1 MERYV
6 ECESRGLTLR
16 GMLHVPDQRP
26 GKVPFV
32 ILFHGFCD
40 DRNEI
45 NFVHTELSRR
55 LCERGI
61 ASVRF
66 DFAGSGD
73 SDGRFEDMTVSSE
86 VEDGLAILDYVKSLD
101 FVDQSRIAIHG
112 LSMGGCVASMVAGLR
127 DADVCALSLWCPAPD
142 VVYNMKH
149 KMLCGVDVSDI
160 EEKGYADYEGLRVGL
175 GSVVAGGAH
184 LSLFRAMTDA
194 IQCSKLR
201 WRLVD
206 ETIPPLTL
214 PEALYLATK
223 GGGAF
228 FGKVGSFE
236 PGYEFD
242 AVVLDDSTLPT
253 PRELTLAQRLERVAY
268 LSDGLPCAK
277 YAAGRRLF

>member
-112 LSMGGCVASMVAGLR
+112 LSMGGMCGL
-127 DADVCALSLWCPAPD
+127 
-142 VVYNMKH
+142 H
-149 KMLCGVDVSDI
+149 
-160 EEKGYADYEGLRVGL
+160 
-175 GSVVAGGAH
+175 
-184 LSLFRAMTDA
+184 
-194 IQCSKLR
+194 
-201 WRLVD
+201 
-206 ETIPPLTL
+206 
-214 PEALYLATK
+214 
-223 GGGAF
+223 GGGPA
-228 FGKVGSFE
+228 GCGRVRPE
-236 PGYEFD
+236 P
-242 AVVLDDSTLPT
+242 VVP
-253 PRELTLAQRLERVAY
+253 
-268 LSDGLPCAK
+268 G
-277 YAAGRRLF
+277 AGRGLQHEAQDALRRGCV

>member
-73 SDGRFEDMTVSSE
+73 SDGRFEDMTVS
-86 VEDGLAILDYVKSLD
+86 
-101 FVDQSRIAIHG
+101 G

-175 GSVVAGGAH
+175 GFYQDALELDPYAVAAKFTKRVNLVHGDEDVTASIHCSERYKEIYGDRAEFLVVHGAEH
-184 LSLFRAMTDA
+184 RFKSCAFRAARMDSA
-194 IQCSKLR
+194 LAF
-201 WRLVD
+201 
-206 ETIPPLTL
+206 LT
-214 PEALYLATK
+214 
-223 GGGAF
+223 
-228 FGKVGSFE
+228 
-236 PGYEFD
+236 
-242 AVVLDDSTLPT
+242 
-253 PRELTLAQRLERVAY
+253 RELL
-268 LSDGLPCAK
+268 G
-277 YAAGRRLF
+277 

>member
-112 LSMGGCVASMVAGLR
+112 QSMGGCVASMVAGLR

-175 GSVVAGGAH
+175 GFYQDALELDPYAVAAKFTKRVNLVHGDEDVTASIHCSERYKEIYGDRAEFLVVHGAEH
-184 LSLFRAMTDA
+184 RFKSCAFRAARMDSA
-194 IQCSKLR
+194 LAF
-201 WRLVD
+201 
-206 ETIPPLTL
+206 LT
-214 PEALYLATK
+214 
-223 GGGAF
+223 
-228 FGKVGSFE
+228 
-236 PGYEFD
+236 
-242 AVVLDDSTLPT
+242 
-253 PRELTLAQRLERVAY
+253 RELL
-268 LSDGLPCAK
+268 G
-277 YAAGRRLF
+277 

>member
-127 DADVCALSLWCPAPD
+127 DADVCALSLWIPSRRLRSVAYYCVLCATLQGLVTPSVAHDFPSWTYFAFFLSHGVTVITALYLPLALEWKPARWDFLWAFLLANAYLVAIHP
-142 VVYNMKH
+142 VNM
-149 KMLCGVDVSDI
+149 LLGTNYGFTVATPA
-160 EEKGYADYEGLRVGL
+160 G
-175 GSVVAGGAH
+175 GSVLDFLGPWPWYLLWMQVPALALMYLLTLPFRRYPKGRTGS
-184 LSLFRAMTDA
+184 SLFRH
-194 IQCSKLR
+194 
-201 WRLVD
+201 
-206 ETIPPLTL
+206 
-214 PEALYLATK
+214 
-223 GGGAF
+223 
-228 FGKVGSFE
+228 
-236 PGYEFD
+236 
-242 AVVLDDSTLPT
+242 
-253 PRELTLAQRLERVAY
+253 
-268 LSDGLPCAK
+268 
-277 YAAGRRLF
+277 

>member
-61 ASVRF
+61 AS
-66 DFAGSGD
+66 
-73 SDGRFEDMTVSSE
+73 
-86 VEDGLAILDYVKSLD
+86 
-101 FVDQSRIAIHG
+101 VDQSRIAIHG

-175 GSVVAGGAH
+175 GFYQDALELDPYAVAAKFTKRVNLVHGDEDVTASIHCSERYKEIYGDRAEFLVVHGAEH
-184 LSLFRAMTDA
+184 RFKSCAFRAARMDSA
-194 IQCSKLR
+194 LAF
-201 WRLVD
+201 
-206 ETIPPLTL
+206 LT
-214 PEALYLATK
+214 
-223 GGGAF
+223 
-228 FGKVGSFE
+228 
-236 PGYEFD
+236 
-242 AVVLDDSTLPT
+242 
-253 PRELTLAQRLERVAY
+253 RELL
-268 LSDGLPCAK
+268 G
-277 YAAGRRLF
+277 

>member
-16 GMLHVPDQRP
+16 GMLHVPADQRP

-55 LCERGI
+55 LCER
-61 ASVRF
+61 
-66 DFAGSGD
+66 
-73 SDGRFEDMTVSSE
+73 
-86 VEDGLAILDYVKSLD
+86 EDGLAILDYVKSLD

-175 GSVVAGGAH
+175 GFYQDALELDPYAVAAKFTKRVNLVHGDEDVTASIHCSERYKEIYGDRAEFLVVHGAEH
-184 LSLFRAMTDA
+184 RFKSCAFRAARMDSA
-194 IQCSKLR
+194 LAF
-201 WRLVD
+201 
-206 ETIPPLTL
+206 LT
-214 PEALYLATK
+214 
-223 GGGAF
+223 
-228 FGKVGSFE
+228 
-236 PGYEFD
+236 
-242 AVVLDDSTLPT
+242 
-253 PRELTLAQRLERVAY
+253 RELL
-268 LSDGLPCAK
+268 G
-277 YAAGRRLF
+277 

>member
-73 SDGRFEDMTVSSE
+73 SDGRFEDMTVSGE

-127 DADVCALSLWCPAPD
+127 DADVCALSLCTRCSAAWMCLTSRRRATQTT
-142 VVYNMKH
+142 KA
-149 KMLCGVDVSDI
+149 CGWAWASI
-160 EEKGYADYEGLRVGL
+160 RMPWIWILTPWRPNSP
-175 GSVVAGGAH
+175 SV
-184 LSLFRAMTDA
+184 
-194 IQCSKLR
+194 
-201 WRLVD
+201 
-206 ETIPPLTL
+206 
-214 PEALYLATK
+214 
-223 GGGAF
+223 
-228 FGKVGSFE
+228 
-236 PGYEFD
+236 
-242 AVVLDDSTLPT
+242 
-253 PRELTLAQRLERVAY
+253 
-268 LSDGLPCAK
+268 
-277 YAAGRRLF
+277 

>member
-1 MERYV
+1 MHT
-6 ECESRGLTLR
+6 GHW
-16 GMLHVPDQRP
+16 MMHVPDQRP

-112 LSMGGCVASMVAGLR
+112 LSMGGCVASMVAVWKSGHIG
-127 DADVCALSLWCPAPD
+127 
-142 VVYNMKH
+142 VY
-149 KMLCGVDVSDI
+149 I
-160 EEKGYADYEGLRVGL
+160 
-175 GSVVAGGAH
+175 
-184 LSLFRAMTDA
+184 
-194 IQCSKLR
+194 
-201 WRLVD
+201 
-206 ETIPPLTL
+206 
-214 PEALYLATK
+214 
-223 GGGAF
+223 GGGEVIEAM
-228 FGKVGSFE
+228 GTHYG
-236 PGYEFD
+236 
-242 AVVLDDSTLPT
+242 VVKTQ
-253 PRELTLAQRLERVAY
+253 LTDRNWTAWLEIPY
-268 LSDGLPCAK
+268 IQYD
-277 YAAGRRLF
+277 

>member
-73 SDGRFEDMTVSSE
+73 SDGRF
-86 VEDGLAILDYVKSLD
+86 
-101 FVDQSRIAIHG
+101 VDQSRIAIHG

-175 GSVVAGGAH
+175 GFYQDALELDPYAVAAKFTKRVNLVHGDEDVTASIHCSERYKEIYGDRAEFLVVHGAEH
-184 LSLFRAMTDA
+184 RFKSCAFRAARMDSA
-194 IQCSKLR
+194 LAF
-201 WRLVD
+201 
-206 ETIPPLTL
+206 LT
-214 PEALYLATK
+214 
-223 GGGAF
+223 
-228 FGKVGSFE
+228 
-236 PGYEFD
+236 
-242 AVVLDDSTLPT
+242 
-253 PRELTLAQRLERVAY
+253 RELL
-268 LSDGLPCAK
+268 G
-277 YAAGRRLF
+277 

>member
-112 LSMGGCVASMVAGLR
+112 LSMGGCVASMVAG
-127 DADVCALSLWCPAPD
+127 PAGCGRVRPEP
-142 VVYNMKH
+142 VV
-149 KMLCGVDVSDI
+149 
-160 EEKGYADYEGLRVGL
+160 
-175 GSVVAGGAH
+175 
-184 LSLFRAMTDA
+184 
-194 IQCSKLR
+194 
-201 WRLVD
+201 
-206 ETIPPLTL
+206 
-214 PEALYLATK
+214 
-223 GGGAF
+223 
-228 FGKVGSFE
+228 
-236 PGYEFD
+236 PG
-242 AVVLDDSTLPT
+242 
-253 PRELTLAQRLERVAY
+253 
-268 LSDGLPCAK
+268 
-277 YAAGRRLF
+277 AGRGLQHEAQDALRRGCV